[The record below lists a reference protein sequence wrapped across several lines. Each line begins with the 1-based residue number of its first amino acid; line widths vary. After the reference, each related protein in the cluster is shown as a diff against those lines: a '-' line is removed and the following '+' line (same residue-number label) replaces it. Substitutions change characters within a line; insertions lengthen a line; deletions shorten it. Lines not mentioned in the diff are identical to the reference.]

1 MRVLETLGAGPCRLS
16 FCTHAYIHTW
26 VSTNSQ
32 SPIGQAVAMSGEQ
45 VEELRLPVMDIQP
58 NWNELFR
65 FELFHV
71 LCGLKVDL
79 FFLLLL

>member
-1 MRVLETLGAGPCRLS
+1 MPTQLLYACVHSHVGLDYSR
-16 FCTHAYIHTW
+16 
-26 VSTNSQ
+26 